1 MRLSLIA
8 VGRLRKGPEKALVDL
23 YLTRL
28 PWSVTTREI
37 VEDRTRDSKERIRRE
52 SDALLAAVPDG
63 AKLIALD
70 QQGRTLSSE
79 DLAAQ
84 LGAWRDGGE
93 RDVAFLIGGA
103 AGIDQRVRAR
113 ADLVLSLGRMTWP
126 HLLVR
131 VLLAEQLYRAHSIQT
146 GHPYHRGESG

>member
-28 PWSVTTREI
+28 PWSVTIREI
-37 VEDRTRDSKERIRRE
+37 VEDRTRDSKDRIRRE

-93 RDVAFLIGGA
+93 RDIAFLIGGA
-103 AGIDQRVRAR
+103 AGFDQRVRAR